1 MKKFSFL
8 PQIEIFL
15 FSPALIAPN
24 VQKNPAWA
32 PIGVYKWPK
41 YKIENGGTLAG
52 HTVCVLYKLY
62 DPYHRRGDK
71 AKVVVGVFQ
80 STSVNHSAINC

>member
-1 MKKFSFL
+1 MDFLQIRKKISYIRKKFSFV
-8 PQIEIFL
+8 PQNEIFL
-15 FSPALIAPN
+15 FGPDLIAPN

-52 HTVCVLYKLY
+52 HTVYTYYVT
-62 DPYHRRGDK
+62 
-71 AKVVVGVFQ
+71 Q
-80 STSVNHSAINC
+80 SRCN